1 MGEKGGSGMEI
12 KKVRRRAPGVQEP
25 VDDDQRYLRE
35 LDLSLSRQRKMLESL
50 TVTVAATGRY
60 CCLAA

>member
-1 MGEKGGSGMEI
+1 MEI